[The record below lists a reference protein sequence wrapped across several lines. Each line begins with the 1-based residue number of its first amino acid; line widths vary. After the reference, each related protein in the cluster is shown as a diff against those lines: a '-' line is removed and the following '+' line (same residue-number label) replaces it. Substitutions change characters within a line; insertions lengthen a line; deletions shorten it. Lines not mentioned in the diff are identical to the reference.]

1 MDTVNISVVENV
13 ETVTISIVT
22 GFATVVNSDA
32 TYTKQAPVD
41 ATTVL
46 PDVTHTDTNGA
57 PTILPAMTPMVC
69 TPASCSGVD
78 VKNSDETYSQHVN
91 DGATLVL
98 PDTIVKNTSGTT
110 ILTQPSCTN
119 TGVVADCRVVNSDL
133 SYDELVP
140 AETVHNLADVPNVD
154 SDGSTVM
161 TPAMTPF
168 VATPGG
174 WWQRPS
180 DWLPIDN
187 LVTAGD
193 NKIVGLYAIFPSN
206 SSEVAGNT
214 LKLLCNFNYTVNWG
228 DGLTE
233 NITAGVEA
241 IHVYNFDDI
250 DVGTLTTEG
259 FKQAVVTITGNGN
272 NMNDYVQ
279 LGRPSSLIS
288 CVNWLDLRVS
298 GQSITSIY
306 LPANYYSAFRLKK
319 FIYIGATYN
328 GLILYGPR
336 SSQLRIFE
344 IDYTNLSSL
353 SFMFYGG
360 ASFDDMGDIISN
372 ASSIGYFMSGS
383 YARKIG
389 NVTLMSATSAA
400 YAFSGCRV
408 DEFGNIDL
416 RAATS
421 TPGIF
426 QDSSVKKIGSINI
439 ATSNSIAWGF
449 KCLELISPLIL
460 TTSALLADCSYAF
473 CAAGNVPE
481 ISLSNA
487 SGITNTTGMF
497 ASCNRL
503 AKLRLPGIKTS
514 FSVAGCNM
522 SADALN
528 TLFGDVADLTGFPS
542 QTLTYSSNPGAAT
555 ADASILTAKNWIGAG

>member
-1 MDTVNISVVENV
+1 MIFQPVFKKVV
-13 ETVTISIVT
+13 
-22 GFATVVNSDA
+22 
-32 TYTKQAPVD
+32 
-41 ATTVL
+41 
-46 PDVTHTDTNGA
+46 
-57 PTILPAMTPMVC
+57 
-69 TPASCSGVD
+69 SG
-78 VKNSDETYSQHVN
+78 
-91 DGATLVL
+91 
-98 PDTIVKNTSGTT
+98 
-110 ILTQPSCTN
+110 
-119 TGVVADCRVVNSDL
+119 
-133 SYDELVP
+133 
-140 AETVHNLADVPNVD
+140 
-154 SDGSTVM
+154 GS
-161 TPAMTPF
+161 
-168 VATPGG
+168 G

-187 LVTAGD
+187 LVSAGD
-193 NKIVGLYAIFPSN
+193 NKIVGLYAIFPN
-206 SSEVAGNT
+206 DSSEVAGNT
-214 LKLLCNFNYTVNWG
+214 LKLFCDFNYTVNWG

-241 IHVYNFDDI
+241 IHVYDFDVI
-250 DVGTLTTEG
+250 VGTLTTEG

-272 NMNDYVQ
+272 NMNGYVQ

-298 GQSITSIY
+298 GQSITSIFI
-306 LPANYYSAFRLKK
+306 PANYYSAFRLKK

-328 GLILYGPR
+328 GLTLYGPR

-353 SFMFYGG
+353 SFMFYNG

-372 ASSIGYFMSGS
+372 ATSIGSFMSGS

-389 NVTLMSATSAA
+389 NVTLMSATLAA
-400 YAFSGCRV
+400 YAFNGCRV
-408 DEFGNIDL
+408 DEFGTIDL
-416 RAATS
+416 RAATT

-449 KCLELISPLIL
+449 RCSELISPLIL

-473 CAAGNVPE
+473 YAAVNVPE

-514 FSVAGCNM
+514 FSIVGCNM
-522 SADALN
+522 NADALN
-528 TLFGDVADLTGFPS
+528 MLFEDVADMTGFPA
-542 QTLTYSSNPGAAT
+542 QTLTYSSNPGTAT
-555 ADASILTAKNWIGAG
+555 ADASILTAKNWIAAS